1 MKKAKAKKKSRAGE
15 PLKISMA
22 WMWLRVLESDV
33 TDRMVTVMIAGQT
46 ASGRKVEIIVDR
58 HEYDL
63 RNNIGTLRGAMACMV
78 TKAMARA
85 RMIEGWMNHS
95 TPPEVPTP

>member
-1 MKKAKAKKKSRAGE
+1 MTKTKPKKKSRAGE
-15 PLKISMA
+15 PLKIRLKSM
-22 WMWLRVLESDV
+22 WTTVLESHV
-33 TDRMVTVMIAGQT
+33 NDRRAIIEIDGWT

-58 HEYDL
+58 DEYEL
-63 RNNIGTLRGAMACMV
+63 RHDVGRLRGAMACMV

-95 TPPEVPTP
+95 TPPEVPTT